1 MHDVRGCVVLV
12 WTCDCH
18 AFDLLL
24 ISPVLNT
31 IYRYTMCSS
40 LCSGDSFNH
49 TVVPYNFA
57 FLSHRL
63 RKRVNRQFP
72 LSRRLYWYRTRHR
85 KTAATL
91 MKGSPQYHDPQGERG
106 NHQYLTPQERKRLRP
121 ALALGMRN
129 DVDGHLLAEHTY
141 IRLAVCVIAI

>member
-24 ISPVLNT
+24 KQYITSYEG
-31 IYRYTMCSS
+31 I
-40 LCSGDSFNH
+40 LCALACTYS
-49 TVVPYNFA
+49 VVPHNFMFNA
-57 FLSHRL
+57 LLSHRL

-72 LSRRLYWYRTRHR
+72 LSRRLYWYRMRHR
-85 KTAATL
+85 KTAATV

-106 NHQYLTPQERKRLRP
+106 NHQYLTPQERKRRRP

-129 DVDGHLLAEHTY
+129 DVDGHLLAENSH
-141 IRLAVCVIAI
+141 IRLAVCMIAI